1 MTKKLKSSLL
11 MIALIATS
19 NIAFANIEAGKKTY
33 DQACAAC
40 HASGVAGAPKTGDL
54 TVWAPRIATGI
65 EALYTSA
72 IKGKGIMPAKGGQMA
87 IPDEDIKTAVDFII
101 YNSSKL

>member
-1 MTKKLKSSLL
+1 

-19 NIAFANIEAGKKTY
+19 NIAFANDEAGKKTY

-54 TVWAPRIATGI
+54 PVWVPRIATGK
-65 EALYTSA
+65 EALYASA
-72 IKGKGIMPAKGGQMA
+72 INGKGIMPAKGGQAA
-87 IPDEDIKTAVDFII
+87 IADEEIKLAVDYILA
-101 YNSSKL
+101 NSSSK